1 MKRTLLNQC
10 LLLAMAS
17 TSCSIWAAA
26 AESANKASAVQ
37 LCYPK
42 ADIPAILATLDKNDD
57 QLRIESNKA
66 ELIDNQTAE
75 FSGPLQLTYRD
86 TLLTAPMARVSK
98 IDQSMF
104 ADGGISYYSSALKV
118 SSSSFSAQLAENKVT
133 MRDAEYRFISQA
145 GRGYASE
152 MSASDEGVV
161 LNQAT
166 FSTCPDGDN
175 GWALAADK
183 ISINADDGWGEAW
196 GSVVKIKD
204 IPVLYLPYMTYP
216 VNDKRKTGVLFPKI
230 GSSQKLGLD
239 IEVPYYLNLA
249 DNYDATLTPRY
260 MSQRGTQLKSEFRYL
275 TRQHQGSLYLEYLN
289 KDQDKAAD
297 FGKRYL
303 SHISHLADFDDRW
316 RATVDFTDISDDS
329 YLTELGSDINNQ
341 SDTQLYR
348 QATLS
353 YYGDYVRSDLQLQG
367 FEILGNYNKAY
378 AALPQ
383 LNLSSAKPFDL
394 GAGLQFL
401 WSGQYAH
408 FSNDSQNVKSAD
420 RLHLEPTL
428 RLPYNTAALELLFE
442 GSLLQTYY
450 EQNMQQPTARL
461 EKSVQRSMP
470 KLSMNG
476 KLNFERDSNWFGE
489 HSLQTLEPQIQY
501 LYIPYRD
508 QTNIAL
514 FDTARLQDDY
524 YGLFRQNRYSGLDRI
539 NDTNQLTLG
548 WTTRVYDQQDTE
560 RFRFSMG
567 QILFLDDPKTDFEVA
582 PSQQSAIAATESI
595 FAAETLLHWQ
605 QRWFLNGGVQYDSET
620 KRMVKS
626 SVSLDY
632 RADDKKIFQ
641 LNHRYSR
648 DVSSNEIAQLGAL
661 GTMPIAD
668 QWQAVA
674 SYYRDIDNHRMIEA
688 NIGFQYESCCWAIRL
703 VARRQIETNLE
714 QSINNFANPV
724 KLDSGIALRFVLKGF
739 GDSAGFDV
747 SDMLSSGIF
756 GYRRPYLLNN

>member
-1 MKRTLLNQC
+1 MKRTLLNQW
-10 LLLAMAS
+10 LLLAIAGTS
-17 TSCSIWAAA
+17 TSGWAHAAA
-26 AESANKASAVQ
+26 SASDTPPTQ

-57 QLRIESNKA
+57 QLRIESAKA

-118 SSSSFSAQLAENKVT
+118 SSSSFSAQLAQNKVT

-166 FSTCPDGDN
+166 FSTCPEGDN

-183 ISINADDGWGEAW
+183 ININADDGWGEAW

-249 DNYDATLTPRY
+249 DNFDATLTPRY

-275 TRQHQGSLYLEYLN
+275 TSQHQGSLYVEYLN

-297 FGKRYL
+297 FGNRYL
-303 SHISHLADFDDRW
+303 SHISHLADFNDRW
-316 RATVDFTDISDDS
+316 RATIDFTDISDDS

-353 YYGDYVRSDLQLQG
+353 YYGDVVRSDLQMQG

-383 LNLSSAKPFDL
+383 LNLSSAKPIEL
-394 GAGLQFL
+394 GAGLEFL

-408 FSNDSQNVKSAD
+408 FSNDIQNVKTAD
-420 RLHLEPTL
+420 RLHLEPTI
-428 RLPYNTAALELLFE
+428 RLPYNTPALELLFE

-450 EQNMQQPTARL
+450 EQHLEQPSGLL
-461 EKSVQRSMP
+461 EESVQRSMP
-470 KLSMNG
+470 KFSMNG
-476 KLNFERDSNWFGE
+476 KLNFERESDWFGE
-489 HSLQTLEPQIQY
+489 NALQTLEPQIQY

-508 QTNIAL
+508 QRNIAL

-567 QILFLDDPKTDFEVA
+567 QILFLDDPKTEFEIA
-582 PSQQSAIAATESI
+582 PGQPSAIAATESI
-595 FAAETLLHWQ
+595 FAAETLFHWQ
-605 QRWFLNGGVQYDSET
+605 QRWFLNSGVQYDSET
-620 KRMVKS
+620 KRMVKTN
-626 SVSLDY
+626 VSLDY

-674 SYYRDIDNHRMIEA
+674 SYYRDVNNHRMIEA
-688 NIGFQYESCCWAIRL
+688 NIGVQYESCCWAIRL
-703 VARRQIETNLE
+703 VARRQIETNLD
-714 QSINNFANPV
+714 QSINNFTNPV